1 MNLTEISLGILY
13 TLVFPGFLFTAVVG
27 LLLTWVDRKVTA
39 VIQSRM
45 GPPWFQPFADV
56 GKLLFKRMLVPRGVR
71 TVGFIGAPLLSIV
84 GATLA
89 SVVVFLAL
97 FNPSSG
103 FMGDLI
109 VLVYLSTMPAIAL
122 IIGGASSRSPFGA
135 IGASREMSMVLA
147 YEVGFLLAIVTVIM
161 QTGSIR
167 FSEILAYQA
176 QNGAVLW
183 SLSGFIAAAVMLL
196 CMQAKLGFLPFDIS
210 EADTELIGGPLAE
223 YSGVGL
229 ALFKLSRAMMF
240 FFLPVLA
247 VLLFFGPVQATL
259 ISILGFIVKLLAV
272 LVVLIVI
279 KITHARLRLD
289 QALHFFWVRMGVMGL
304 FAVVLAL
311 LGL

>member
-1 MNLTEISLGILY
+1 MNLADISLAILY
-13 TLVFPGFLFTAVVG
+13 TLIFPGFLFTAVVG

-39 VIQSRM
+39 VIQSRI
-45 GPPWFQPFADV
+45 GPPWFQPFADI
-56 GKLLFKRMLVPRGVR
+56 GKLLAKRMILPRGAQA
-71 TVGFIGAPLLSIV
+71 VGFLAAPLLAVV

-89 SVVVFLAL
+89 AVIVLRAL
-97 FNPSSG
+97 FNPSVG
-103 FMGDLI
+103 FIGDLI
-109 VLVYLSTMPAIAL
+109 VLIYLSTLPAIAL

-147 YEVGFLLAIVTVIM
+147 YEVAFLLATLTVIVKVD
-161 QTGSIR
+161 SIR
-167 FSEILAYQA
+167 FTDILAHQSIHGA
-176 QNGAVLW
+176 LIWSPSGILAMAVLLM
-183 SLSGFIAAAVMLL
+183 S
-196 CMQAKLGFLPFDIS
+196 MQAKLGFLPFDIS

>member
-1 MNLTEISLGILY
+1 MDITYLSLSLFY
-13 TLVFPGFLFTAVVG
+13 TLIFPGFLFTAVVG

-45 GPPWFQPFADV
+45 GPPWFQPYADI
-56 GKLLFKRMLVPRGVR
+56 GKLLFKRMIVPRGVR
-71 TVGFIGAPLLSIV
+71 TVGFVGAPLLSV
-84 GATLA
+84 MGATLA
-89 SVVVFLAL
+89 SVLVFLAL
-97 FNPSSG
+97 FNPSGS
-103 FMGDLI
+103 FLGDLI

-147 YEVGFLLAIVTVIM
+147 YEVGFLLAIVTVILH
-161 QTGSIR
+161 TGSIR

-176 QNGAVLW
+176 QHGAVLW
-183 SLSGFIAAAVMLL
+183 SLSGFIAAGVMLL

-240 FFLPVLA
+240 FFLPVFM
-247 VLLFFGPVQATL
+247 VLIFTGGPQL
-259 ISILGFIVKLLAV
+259 NLLSILGFLVKLLVV
-272 LVVLIVI
+272 LVLLIVI

-289 QALHFFWVRMGVMGL
+289 QALRFFWTKVGL
-304 FAVVLAL
+304 AGIVAVAFSL

>member
-1 MNLTEISLGILY
+1 MNWTNLPLALLY
-13 TLVFPGFLFTAVVG
+13 TLIFPGFLFTAIVG

-39 VIQSRM
+39 IVQSRM
-45 GPPWFQPFADV
+45 GPPWFQPFADI
-56 GKLLFKRMLVPRGVR
+56 GKLLSKRMIVPKGVR
-71 TVGFIGAPLLSIV
+71 TVGFIGAPLLSMAGV
-84 GATLA
+84 TLA
-89 SVVVFLAL
+89 SVIVFLAL
-97 FNPSSG
+97 FNPSVG

-109 VLVYLSTMPAIAL
+109 VLVYLSMIPAIAL

-147 YEVGFLLAIVTVIM
+147 YEVGFLLAVVTVIV

-167 FSEILAYQA
+167 FSDILAYQA

-183 SLSGFIAAAVMLL
+183 SISGFIAAAVMLL

-240 FFLPVLA
+240 FFLPVFM
-247 VLLFFGPVQATL
+247 VLIFSGAPQLSL
-259 ISILGFIVKLLAV
+259 LSILGFLVKLLTV
-272 LVVLIVI
+272 LVLLILI

-289 QALHFFWVRMGVMGL
+289 QALHFFWTKVGL
-304 FAVVLAL
+304 AGLVALAFAL

>member
-1 MNLTEISLGILY
+1 MNLADISLAVLY
-13 TLVFPGFLFTAVVG
+13 TLIFPGFLFTAVVG

-45 GPPWFQPFADV
+45 GPPWFQPFADI
-56 GKLLFKRMLVPRGVR
+56 GKLLAKKMILPRGAQA
-71 TVGFIGAPLLSIV
+71 VGFLAAPLLAVV

-89 SVVVFLAL
+89 AVIVLRAL
-97 FNPSSG
+97 FSPSVG

-109 VLVYLSTMPAIAL
+109 VLIYLSTLPAIAL

-147 YEVGFLLAIVTVIM
+147 YEVAFLLAVLTVIVK
-161 QTGSIR
+161 TGSIR
-167 FSEILAYQA
+167 FADILAYQSIH
-176 QNGAVLW
+176 GALVWSPSGILAVIVL
-183 SLSGFIAAAVMLL
+183 LMT
-196 CMQAKLGFLPFDIS
+196 MQAKLGFLPFDIS

-259 ISILGFIVKLLAV
+259 ISILGFVVELLAV

-289 QALHFFWVRMGVMGL
+289 QALHFFWVRMGALGIL
-304 FAVVLAL
+304 AVVLAL
-311 LGL
+311 FGL

>member
-1 MNLTEISLGILY
+1 
-13 TLVFPGFLFTAVVG
+13 
-27 LLLTWVDRKVTA
+27 
-39 VIQSRM
+39 
-45 GPPWFQPFADV
+45 
-56 GKLLFKRMLVPRGVR
+56 
-71 TVGFIGAPLLSIV
+71 
-84 GATLA
+84 
-89 SVVVFLAL
+89 
-97 FNPSSG
+97 
-103 FMGDLI
+103 
-109 VLVYLSTMPAIAL
+109 
-122 IIGGASSRSPFGA
+122 
-135 IGASREMSMVLA
+135 VLA
-147 YEVGFLLAIVTVIM
+147 YEVAFLLAILTVIVKVD
-161 QTGSIR
+161 SIR
-167 FSEILAYQA
+167 FTDILAHQSIHGA
-176 QNGAVLW
+176 LIWSPSGILAMAVLLM
-183 SLSGFIAAAVMLL
+183 S
-196 CMQAKLGFLPFDIS
+196 MQAKLGFLPFDIS